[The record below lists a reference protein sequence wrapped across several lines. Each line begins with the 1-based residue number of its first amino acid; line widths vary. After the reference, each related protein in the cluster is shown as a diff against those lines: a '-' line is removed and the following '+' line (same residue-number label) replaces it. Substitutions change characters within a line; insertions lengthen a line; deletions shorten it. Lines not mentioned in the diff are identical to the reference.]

1 MISVHGDWINEGQD
15 EESHG
20 YFKYEQQKSEETHK
34 ILQTVII
41 LTPDK
46 GN

>member
-1 MISVHGDWINEGQD
+1 MKVKMKKVMDTSSMKN
-15 EESHG
+15 
-20 YFKYEQQKSEETHK
+20 KKSEETHK